1 MFNLAKEH
9 SLTKAGLRRVHI
21 VETAELGL
29 RPGDI
34 VFEFPF
40 GRIVDTGMACRRD
53 GIIPPDVDIMTIHKE
68 AAAIRAACNR
78 KAQEEEQLN
87 VLLLGERFRFFGFDA
102 DTGSCRLAVRERDE
116 RGRGSVIFPWRAL
129 AASPSAPG
137 TGSSNP
143 SPSSGESCANLTRG
157 EGADRRQAQPT
168 PASRGTRTTAGI
180 RGRPDHCPSEISRR
194 SRHGGSRL

>member
-68 AAAIRAACNR
+68 AAAIRAPATGRLR
-78 KAQEEEQLN
+78 KKN
-87 VLLLGERFRFFGFDA
+87 
-102 DTGSCRLAVRERDE
+102 S
-116 RGRGSVIFPWRAL
+116 
-129 AASPSAPG
+129 
-137 TGSSNP
+137 
-143 SPSSGESCANLTRG
+143 
-157 EGADRRQAQPT
+157 
-168 PASRGTRTTAGI
+168 
-180 RGRPDHCPSEISRR
+180 
-194 SRHGGSRL
+194 